1 MNDLFKKIIEKI
13 NEDKKLGSILIRDNF
28 FYLNYHEED
37 KIISYCFDKEGNL
50 LNEEKL
56 DEIKKLNEKEIIKK
70 EELNLDFS
78 EIKDTNYLVITKK
91 DGVLEVVTFNIPKQ
105 QINRYKREG
114 NKLKMVEKLDFTS
127 LSNL

>member
-1 MNDLFKKIIEKI
+1 MNDLFEKIIEKI

>member
-1 MNDLFKKIIEKI
+1 MNDLFEKIIEKI

-50 LNEEKL
+50 LNEEEL